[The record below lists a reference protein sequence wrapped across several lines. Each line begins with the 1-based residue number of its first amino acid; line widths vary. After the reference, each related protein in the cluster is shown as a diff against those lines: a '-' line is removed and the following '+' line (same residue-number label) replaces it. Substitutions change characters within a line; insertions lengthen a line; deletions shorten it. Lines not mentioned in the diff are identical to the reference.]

1 MTGYKR
7 QHIKNV
13 KKAEEINDRL
23 LSLLKQH
30 YYYLNYDM
38 HNITCPLIQRLKDN
52 SNYILCSNTDIVETI
67 PHLLENAHYNI
78 V

>member
-1 MTGYKR
+1 
-7 QHIKNV
+7 
-13 KKAEEINDRL
+13 
-23 LSLLKQH
+23 
-30 YYYLNYDM
+30 M

-78 V
+78 VQWK